1 MHQKPSIWRSWYPVV
16 FQLIGLLVLF
26 TIPVLPSFWLR
37 GIAGITGV
45 LVWAIG
51 FGYRKPN

>member
-16 FQLIGLLVLF
+16 FQLIGLLVLC
-26 TIPVLPSFWLR
+26 TLPILSSLWLK

-51 FGYRKPN
+51 FGYRNPN